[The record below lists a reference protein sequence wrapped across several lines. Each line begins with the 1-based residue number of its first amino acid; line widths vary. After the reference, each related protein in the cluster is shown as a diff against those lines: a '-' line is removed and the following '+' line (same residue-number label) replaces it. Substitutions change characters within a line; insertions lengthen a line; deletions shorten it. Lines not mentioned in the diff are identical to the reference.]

1 MRHEL
6 RHAVR
11 EFQSFGDEAIALTDG
26 WEVVKKTQAATF
38 SNLEGRGKSFHPFF
52 NRLIDSG
59 KTLTRSGC
67 IWSEIRFYLW

>member
-38 SNLEGRGKSFHPFF
+38 SNLEGRGKSFHLFF
-52 NRLIDSG
+52 LSFD
-59 KTLTRSGC
+59 
-67 IWSEIRFYLW
+67 